1 MNQDVNKKLNEIL
14 GGIDKGKL
22 SSAKKS
28 VEQFMQ
34 SSEGGKLKE
43 QLKGMDKNKLINNF
57 MKMDSNE
64 LKNVLNKANIDK
76 LTGTDVENIL
86 KKLK

>member
-22 SSAKKS
+22 NSAKKS

-34 SSEGGKLKE
+34 GSDGGKLKE
-43 QLKGMDKNKLINNF
+43 QLKKVDKNKLIKNF
-57 MKMDSNE
+57 MKMDSKE
-64 LKNVLNKANIDK
+64 LQNVLNKANLDK
-76 LTGTDVENIL
+76 LTETDVENIL